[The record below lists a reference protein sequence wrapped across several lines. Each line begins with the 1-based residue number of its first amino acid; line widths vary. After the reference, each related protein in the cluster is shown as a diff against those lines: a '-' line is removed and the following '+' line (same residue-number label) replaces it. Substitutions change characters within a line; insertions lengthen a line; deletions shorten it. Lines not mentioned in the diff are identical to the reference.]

1 MTPRHHPDDL
11 REVAGKA
18 AERCILV
25 ALALQSVTA
34 PLMVGT
40 NPKERK

>member
-1 MTPRHHPDDL
+1 MHYHPDDL
-11 REVAGKA
+11 REVATKA